1 MPKVVMVGP
10 YHPAFLEPDVYEVT
24 VDGNKIIDVNIE
36 QGYTH
41 RGIEKLAETK
51 TYSQN
56 VFLCER
62 ICGLCS
68 HAHSCCYCQAAENIF
83 EVEPPRRAKY
93 IRAVVFELERLQNHH
108 IWLALL
114 FHALHDEKQFIK
126 LMNAREP
133 LMDLIEL
140 VCGNRVHYSMNAI
153 GGVRRDLTAG
163 TIERTNYI
171 LNDIE
176 KFFPDAFEA
185 IKSHA
190 QRISGVGVLP
200 KERAIAAGVVGPVL
214 RASGIM
220 SDIRRDDPYAAYDEV
235 DFEVKMEDSCD
246 VLGRALVRANEIY
259 ESVKIIRQLL
269 DRLPQGELWTEIGK
283 PRMGEGTSRVEAPR
297 GELIYYIRSDGTN
310 IPQRVKLRPPTYM
323 NDHAVVEML
332 CGEKLDNLL
341 LVLESLDRCIS
352 CTNRVSIID
361 AHTGKKRIAKLSD
374 LG

>member
-1 MPKVVMVGP
+1 MPKVIVFGP

-24 VDGNKIIDVNIE
+24 VDGDKIIDVNIE

-41 RGIEKLAETK
+41 RGIEKLAATK
-51 TYSQN
+51 TYRQN

-93 IRAVVFELERLQNHH
+93 IRAVVFELERLQNHY
-108 IWLALL
+108 IWLALF
-114 FHALHDEKQFIK
+114 FHALRDEKQFIK

-153 GGVRRDLTAG
+153 GGVRRDLTVGA
-163 TIERTNYI
+163 IERTKHI

-176 KFFPDAFEA
+176 KLLPDIFET

-200 KERAIAAGVVGPVL
+200 KGRAISAGVVGPVL
-214 RASGIM
+214 RASGIK

-235 DFEVKMEDSCD
+235 DFEVKIEDSCD

-259 ESVKIIRQLL
+259 ESVKIIRQLF
-269 DRLPQGELWTEIGK
+269 DRLPQGELCTEVVK
-283 PRMGEGTSRVEAPR
+283 PHKGEGTSRVEAPR

-332 CGEKLDNLL
+332 RGEKLENLL

-352 CTNRVSIID
+352 CTNRVAIID
-361 AHTGKKRIAKLSD
+361 ARTGKKRVAKLSD

>member
-51 TYSQN
+51 TYRQN

-133 LMDLIEL
+133 LMGLIEL

-163 TIERTNYI
+163 TIERTKHI

-176 KFFPDAFEA
+176 KFLPDAFEA

-190 QRISGVGVLP
+190 QRISGVGMLP

-269 DRLPQGELWTEIGK
+269 DRLPQGELCTEIGK

-332 CGEKLDNLL
+332 QGEKLENLL